1 MDTVLNFYYSISL
14 GTNCIIFKNNFF
26 KLYNFVLKT
35 LTRVIIM
42 DFTFSR
48 TFKQKVQTFVTQNQF
63 GIYFMFQ
70 SFLGILVSLVYP
82 GFDTFLVL
90 IFWWNLSAFSYLLF
104 IFSIPILPLAGT
116 FLLLARLG
124 TLFCSGNF
132 KGLIFLFL
140 VLLALWGISVAL
152 KRFPKVVSMI
162 EDFKS
167 SQKIL
172 KDHLKEIPLI
182 GSLVLQVDLCLLLL
196 TYFLFLEYNHFIC
209 LLKKGW
215 QFFLPLTVLWPL
227 TFLFVTVMENI
238 ICIFFNTTYIF
249 NFINRLLRSTQRIM
263 SVTGCGFSS
272 LVVLH
277 EYSTGGRFDP
287 ILGIPGVKRM
297 QIETLGAHA
306 NTRHGVNML
315 KTFRDLGGT
324 CPPCYKGT
332 TIVDVALIEHQID
345 ILKHKKET
353 IKAANQL
360 KLAEIRSRS
369 GLSSSLLVK
378 NYDRLIE
385 SISTPSISN
394 ESEDDDIIVGVRPS
408 QDPISKKKDDK

>member
-1 MDTVLNFYYSISL
+1 MEFNFS
-14 GTNCIIFKNNFF
+14 T
-26 KLYNFVLKT
+26 
-35 LTRVIIM
+35 
-42 DFTFSR
+42 
-48 TFKQKVQTFVTQNQF
+48 TFKRKVQTFITQNQMV
-63 GIYFMFQ
+63 IYFLFQ

-82 GFDTFLVL
+82 GFETFLVL
-90 IFWWNLSAFSYLLF
+90 AFWWNLSAFSYLMF
-104 IFSIPILPLAGT
+104 VFSIPILPLAGT
-116 FLLLARLG
+116 FLLIARLG

-132 KGLIFLFL
+132 KGLILLFM

-152 KRFPKVVSMI
+152 KRFPKVVSMF

-167 SQKIL
+167 SQKTL

-182 GSLVLQVDLCLLLL
+182 GSLVLQVDLCLLFL

-238 ICIFFNTTYIF
+238 ICTFFNTTFLF
-249 NFINRLLRSTQRIM
+249 NYINRVLGSTQRILT
-263 SVTGCGFSS
+263 VTGCGFSG
-272 LVVLH
+272 LIVFH
-277 EYSTGGRFDP
+277 EYATGGRFDP

-297 QIETLGAHA
+297 QMETLGAHS
-306 NTRHGVNML
+306 NTRHGVIML

-332 TIVDVALIEHQID
+332 TNVDVALIEHQID
-345 ILKHKKET
+345 VLKHKKET

-369 GLSSSLLVK
+369 VHSSSLLVK

-408 QDPISKKKDDK
+408 ENPVSQKKDDK